1 MRMYEKK
8 SEVKLFF
15 SFLNLR
21 SLLLAL
27 LSKLLDNMI
36 SCHPFGY
43 IRWYILHM
51 ERLKILEFPDK
62 RLRRVSEA
70 VAVFDQDIKTLS
82 ANMLVTMYEERGV
95 GLAAPQVNKPIRLI
109 VMDISEDRDQPMAF
123 VNPVISS
130 YEGKIESNEGC
141 LSVPDIKTDVKRHET
156 ISLSAQ
162 DLEGNAIS
170 LDADGLLSICIQ
182 HEIDHLNGKLFID
195 YISDIKLQRLR
206 KKISKQ
212 NKAARIERQKNTRLI

>member
-1 MRMYEKK
+1 M
-8 SEVKLFF
+8 
-15 SFLNLR
+15 
-21 SLLLAL
+21 LLAL
-27 LSKLLDNMI
+27 LSKLFDNMI
-36 SCHPFGY
+36 SCHPFDCF
-43 IRWYILHM
+43 RWYILHM
-51 ERLKILEFPDK
+51 ERLQILEFPDK

-70 VAVFDQDIKTLS
+70 ITIFDQDIKTLS
-82 ANMLVTMYEERGV
+82 ANMLVTMYEERGI

-109 VMDISEDRDQPMAF
+109 VMDISEDRDQPMVF
-123 VNPVISS
+123 VNPVVGS
-130 YEGKIESNEGC
+130 YKGKIESNEGC
-141 LSVPDIKTDVKRHET
+141 LSVPDIKTDINRHET
-156 ISLSAQ
+156 ITLNAQ

-206 KKISKQ
+206 KKVAKQ

>member
-1 MRMYEKK
+1 M
-8 SEVKLFF
+8 
-15 SFLNLR
+15 
-21 SLLLAL
+21 LLAW
-27 LSKLLDNMI
+27 LSKLFDNMI
-36 SCHPFGY
+36 SCHPFDCF
-43 IRWYILHM
+43 RWYILHM
-51 ERLKILEFPDK
+51 ERLQILEFPDK

-70 VAVFDQDIKTLS
+70 ITIFDQGIKTLS
-82 ANMLVTMYEERGV
+82 ANMLVTMYEERGI

-109 VMDISEDRDQPMAF
+109 VMDTSEDRDQPMVF
-123 VNPVISS
+123 VNPVVSS
-130 YEGKIESNEGC
+130 YEGKTESNEGC
-141 LSVPDIKTDVKRHET
+141 LSVPDIKADVNRHET
-156 ISLSAQ
+156 ITLNAQ

>member
-1 MRMYEKK
+1 
-8 SEVKLFF
+8 
-15 SFLNLR
+15 
-21 SLLLAL
+21 
-27 LSKLLDNMI
+27 
-36 SCHPFGY
+36 
-43 IRWYILHM
+43 M

-70 VAVFDQDIKTLS
+70 ITIFDQGIKTLS
-82 ANMLVTMYEERGV
+82 ANMLVTMYEERGI

-109 VMDISEDRDQPMAF
+109 VMDISEEKDQPMVF
-123 VNPVISS
+123 VNPVVGS
-130 YEGKIESNEGC
+130 YKGRIESNEGC
-141 LSVPDIKTDVKRHET
+141 LSVPDIKTDIKRHQT
-156 ISLSAQ
+156 IRLDAQ

-170 LDADGLLSICIQ
+170 LDADGLFSICIQ

>member
-1 MRMYEKK
+1 
-8 SEVKLFF
+8 
-15 SFLNLR
+15 
-21 SLLLAL
+21 
-27 LSKLLDNMI
+27 
-36 SCHPFGY
+36 
-43 IRWYILHM
+43 M
-51 ERLKILEFPDK
+51 ERLQILEFPDK

-70 VAVFDQDIKTLS
+70 ITVFDQDIKTLS
-82 ANMLVTMYEERGV
+82 ANMLVTMYEEKGI

-109 VMDISEDRDQPMAF
+109 VMDISEDRDQPMVF
-123 VNPVISS
+123 VNPVVSS

-141 LSVPDIKTDVKRHET
+141 LSVPDIKADVNRHET
-156 ISLSAQ
+156 ITLNAQ